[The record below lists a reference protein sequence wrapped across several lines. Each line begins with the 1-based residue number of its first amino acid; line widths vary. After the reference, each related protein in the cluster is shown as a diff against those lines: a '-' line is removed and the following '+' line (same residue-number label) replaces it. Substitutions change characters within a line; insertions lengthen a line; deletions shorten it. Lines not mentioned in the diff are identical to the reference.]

1 MKQTLFSFKFIL
13 PTLLIAS
20 IYLIFST
27 YLMNGSLVEETVFGS
42 FPISYK
48 VSLLLA
54 LLQGMWTTM
63 SGLALI
69 VFMLTALLTGAN
81 LTLLWQKINVLRHMK
96 GLHLVVGGNSLLGI
110 VGSGC
115 AACGLPVLSLLG
127 LSGSLIYWPLHG
139 AELSYVAVILLT
151 GSFYLLIKK
160 SAKAQKCDIN
170 VNKKNISVIG
180 TIPAVQKN
188 TL

>member
-1 MKQTLFSFKFIL
+1 MKQTLFSLKFIL

-20 IYLIFST
+20 VYLIFST

-48 VSLLLA
+48 VNLLLA

-63 SGLALI
+63 TGVSLTI
-69 VFMLTALLTGAN
+69 FILTALLTGAN
-81 LTLLWQKINVLRHMK
+81 LALLWQKITVLRHAK

-139 AELSYVAVILLT
+139 AELSYISVILLA
-151 GSFYLLIKK
+151 GSFYLLIEK
-160 SAKAQKCDIN
+160 SAKAQTCDIN
-170 VNKKNISVIG
+170 TKIPVMG
-180 TIPAVQKN
+180 TVPAVQKMN
-188 TL
+188 YE